1 MAILSNIGAWGRL
14 VIDVVVYRI
23 RKREMANLFAA
34 LSIMIALHNEI
45 LDAGVRLLYAFFLN
59 VLVYLINDYYDVDID
74 IQAESRDRA
83 QVTFLKDHRPQARS
97 LIVFLTLVLALWAA
111 VYYRGLLLPLLGGA
125 GICWLYSARLKRLPF
140 LDVVAMIFWGGI
152 MPATGI
158 LLDSRSGWLL
168 VLQLA
173 LFSSCFETIQTLRD
187 RESDARA
194 GMTTTAV
201 FLGERRTRLL
211 LRFLFFT
218 NALYG
223 ALVLHR
229 IFGLFLF
236 VAILL
241 PIKAE
246 GMNEYWNRVRLI
258 FGLVWLAT
266 LVHFYLYDSP
276 AGLFYAKLLLP

>member
-1 MAILSNIGAWGRL
+1 MSLLSNIGAWGRL

-34 LSIMIALHNEI
+34 LSIMIALHSEI
-45 LDAGVRLLYAFFLN
+45 LDVGLRLLFAFFLN

-83 QVTFLKDHRPQARS
+83 KVTFLKDHRPQARN

-111 VYYRGLLLPLLGGA
+111 AYYPGLLLPLLGGA

-158 LLDSRSGWLL
+158 FLDSRSGWLL

-201 FLGERRTRLL
+201 YLGERRTRLL
-211 LRFLFFT
+211 LRFLFLT

-223 ALVLHR
+223 ILVLHR
-229 IFGLFLF
+229 IFGLFLL

-241 PIKAE
+241 PIKADS
-246 GMNEYWNRVRLI
+246 MNEYWNRIRLI